1 MWDIL
6 PKIINPI
13 PGQFKKRRI
22 VWLTH
27 LFDSRFY
34 AIYKVLP
41 FYKFYTVVLG
51 LKVAVIGAGVAGLAC
66 AHELEMHG
74 IKSSVF
80 EQKNKAG
87 DLFDHCA
94 ATLELFTRP
103 YDPLEYMK
111 NEFNITIKPLQ
122 TLKSIIMKSP
132 SKTVTIQGK
141 LGYLF
146 LRGQN
151 SPSIETQLQSS
162 IKSTIYFNNRGD
174 YARLAREYD
183 YVVVANGQQDV
194 SRTLGLWS
202 TVFPTHLMGANILG
216 EFDLDTMIM
225 WINTRFAKSAY
236 AYLTPIEKNRAFLGL
251 VVPNSTPDQTR
262 EYWKLFWE
270 TEKHPWDI
278 VFEAM
283 VEHISGFV
291 YPHQIEN
298 ILLAGTAGGFLE
310 PFLGFGLLSAA
321 QSGVLAGRSIA
332 TGKKYEEL
340 LQQLKEDM
348 KHSLTFRDIF
358 ANLGNAEMDRLVA
371 VLGTPGIKQFIYN
384 TNIDL
389 IRATTAVV
397 GKLKRY
403 FNYSKQKGSP

>member
-1 MWDIL
+1 
-6 PKIINPI
+6 
-13 PGQFKKRRI
+13 
-22 VWLTH
+22 
-27 LFDSRFY
+27 
-34 AIYKVLP
+34 
-41 FYKFYTVVLG
+41 
-51 LKVAVIGAGVAGLAC
+51 
-66 AHELEMHG
+66 
-74 IKSSVF
+74 
-80 EQKNKAG
+80 
-87 DLFDHCA
+87 
-94 ATLELFTRP
+94 
-103 YDPLEYMK
+103 
-111 NEFNITIKPLQ
+111 
-122 TLKSIIMKSP
+122 MKSP
-132 SKTVTIQGK
+132 SKTVTVQGK
-141 LGYLF
+141 LGYFF

-151 SPSIETQLQSS
+151 PPSIETQLQSS
-162 IKSTIYFNNRGD
+162 IKSNIYFNNRGD

-202 TVFPTHLMGANILG
+202 TIFPTHLMGANILG
-216 EFDLDTMIM
+216 EFDLNTMIM

-270 TEKHPWDI
+270 LEKHPWDI

-291 YPHQIEN
+291 YPHQVEN

-348 KHSLTFRDIF
+348 KHSLTFREMF

-389 IRATTAVV
+389 VRATTAVV
-397 GKLKRY
+397 GKFKRY
-403 FNYSKQKGSP
+403 FNYSKKKGSP